1 MLKMINSASR
11 LVLILT
17 TITVCAAFLSGILEP
32 KEFMMLASMVFAFY
46 FTKTNSTQK
55 TNPED

>member
-11 LVLILT
+11 LVLILI
-17 TITVCAAFLSGILEP
+17 TITVCAAFLVGILDP

-46 FTKTNSTQK
+46 FTKTQGGGK
-55 TNPED
+55 TTPED

>member
-1 MLKMINSASR
+1 MINSASR

-17 TITVCAAFLSGILEP
+17 TITVCAAFLCGILEP

-46 FTKTNSTQK
+46 FTKTNNTKGST
-55 TNPED
+55 PED

>member
-1 MLKMINSASR
+1 MFKMINSASR

-17 TITVCAAFLSGILEP
+17 TITVCAAFLCGILEP

-46 FTKTNSTQK
+46 FTKTNNTKGST
-55 TNPED
+55 PED